1 MILHPEKLKTSNNN
15 EGEQL
20 KTLYFYAIK
29 RTKFLFYQCS
39 FSVKISLQF
48 GNNVITTFIILSLF
62 NCITNTYN

>member
-1 MILHPEKLKTSNNN
+1 MMVHPKKLKTSNNN

-29 RTKFLFYQCS
+29 RIKFLYRQYS

-48 GNNVITTFIILSLF
+48 VNNVITTFIIL
-62 NCITNTYN
+62 NCNTNIYK